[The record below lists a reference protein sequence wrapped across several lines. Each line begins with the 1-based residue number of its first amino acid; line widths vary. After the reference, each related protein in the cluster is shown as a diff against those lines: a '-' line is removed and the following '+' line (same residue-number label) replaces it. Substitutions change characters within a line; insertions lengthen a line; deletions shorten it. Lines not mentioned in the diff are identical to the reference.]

1 MEEETF
7 DEEGIST
14 NLIPKYKSAI
24 KDSYQVE
31 SFLAQL
37 ERELLSK

>member
-1 MEEETF
+1 MKEDKF
-7 DEEGIST
+7 DEERLST